1 MEFLIVLILFL
12 GIYFIPTM
20 VAYGRSH
27 NNALAIA
34 VLNVFIGWT
43 LLGWIVATTWAC
55 TDNVKQN
62 KNPPGFH
69 QGDYE
74 I

>member
-12 GIYFIPTM
+12 AIYFVPTM

-55 TDNVKQN
+55 TDNVRVVDKVIVS
-62 KNPPGFH
+62 
-69 QGDYE
+69 E
-74 I
+74 